1 MTEKIKKIFVYCSAF
16 LICSIIG
23 YLIYPFYNLLS
34 IYIVLVLMVYLCSVF
49 STDKMRFQKYAIILL
64 ILFFVGHIMGLGA
77 ALVWSIYVLME
88 YDFSYLRSSHG
99 HEYPLMMLV
108 TTLAIFCFT
117 SLYTFYYNCN
127 NVDPSGK
134 KEMNKSKNKTDC
146 CLKNCLLK
154 DSDEIRRESDDNL
167 IDKEEYVEILNN
179 SNASL
184 LSSNI
189 RTTTV

>member
-1 MTEKIKKIFVYCSAF
+1 MNQQIQKTFVYCLVF
-16 LICSIIG
+16 LMCGIIG

-34 IYIVLVLMVYLCSVF
+34 IFIILVLMVYLCSIF
-49 STDKMRFQKYAIILL
+49 STDKMKFQKYAIILL
-64 ILFFVGHIMGLGA
+64 ILFFVAHIMGLGA

-108 TTLAIFCFT
+108 TTCVIFCLT
-117 SLYTFYYNCN
+117 SLYTCYYNKSHQNVNYKTKTNDDIRENDYGSRN
-127 NVDPSGK
+127 NSSGMICQEA
-134 KEMNKSKNKTDC
+134 KEFLNTRINIS
-146 CLKNCLLK
+146 
-154 DSDEIRRESDDNL
+154 EYRENL
-167 IDKEEYVEILNN
+167 FD

-184 LSSNI
+184 LSSNM